1 MMKNYTVADALEVF
15 YKSISTLILIWIGCG
30 VVADVA
36 HQHGTLAGI
45 ITGIAEV
52 FIIVL
57 MGFIL
62 CYLDDE

>member
-15 YKSISTLILIWIGCG
+15 YKSISTLILVWIGYEVITG
-30 VVADVA
+30 VA
-36 HQHGTLAGI
+36 HQYGILAGI
-45 ITGIAEV
+45 ITGIVEILV
-52 FIIVL
+52 ILL

>member
-30 VVADVA
+30 VVAGVA
-36 HQHGTLAGI
+36 HQYGTLAGI
-45 ITGIAEV
+45 ITGVAEILV
-52 FIIVL
+52 ILLV
-57 MGFIL
+57 GFIL

>member
-30 VVADVA
+30 VVAGVA
-36 HQHGTLAGI
+36 HQHGILAGI

>member
-15 YKSISTLILIWIGCG
+15 YKVASTLMLVWIGYEVIAG
-30 VVADVA
+30 VIR
-36 HQHGTLAGI
+36 QHGILAGI

>member
-30 VVADVA
+30 VVAGVA
-36 HQHGTLAGI
+36 HQYGILAGI

>member
-1 MMKNYTVADALEVF
+1 MMENYTVADALEIF
-15 YKSISTLILIWIGCG
+15 YKTVSSLILVWIGYEVIAG
-30 VVADVA
+30 VA
-36 HQHGTLAGI
+36 HQHGILAGI

-57 MGFIL
+57 VGFIL

>member
-1 MMKNYTVADALEVF
+1 MMEKYTVADALDVF
-15 YKSISTLILIWIGCG
+15 YKAASTLILMWIGCG
-30 VVADVA
+30 VVAGVIR
-36 HQHGTLAGI
+36 QYGILAGI

-62 CYLDDE
+62 CYLDE

>member
-1 MMKNYTVADALEVF
+1 MMENYTVADALEVF
-15 YKSISTLILIWIGCG
+15 YKAVSTLILIWIGCE
-30 VVADVA
+30 VVAGVMR
-36 HQHGTLAGI
+36 QHGVLAGI

-57 MGFIL
+57 VGFIL

>member
-15 YKSISTLILIWIGCG
+15 YKTVSTLILVWIGCE
-30 VVADVA
+30 VVAGVIR
-36 HQHGTLAGI
+36 QHGVLAGI

-52 FIIVL
+52 FIIVSI
-57 MGFIL
+57 GFIL

>member
-30 VVADVA
+30 VVAGVIR
-36 HQHGTLAGI
+36 QHGILVGI

>member
-1 MMKNYTVADALEVF
+1 MMKNYTVEDALDLF
-15 YKSISTLILIWIGCG
+15 YKIASSMILMWISCG
-30 VVADVA
+30 VISGVT
-36 HQHGTLAGI
+36 HQYGILAGI